1 MQAARL
7 SNMLLRARKLIAVV
21 LVITLSGS
29 IAWNTW
35 GPAMYVTEAEV
46 LIAPRIP
53 MGAQSGQY
61 DVEFSRASTSDFIVD
76 DLSRVVEGNAF
87 ASLVAQEYLEQF
99 GSPIN
104 ATRLDQS
111 ISSDRSHRGLKLLL
125 RWSDESEAV
134 QLIGVAATTLTTDAK
149 LFYPTIHEVA
159 DLAIIDLASTAKR
172 PGVLADTFDIILK
185 LCVAAIVLL
194 ALIVWSDL
202 VQDRLYREDAEQLLG
217 IKILGR
223 LD

>member
-1 MQAARL
+1 
-7 SNMLLRARKLIAVV
+7 MLLRARKLIAVV
-21 LVITLSGS
+21 LVITLAGS

-35 GPAMYVTEAEV
+35 GPAMYVAEAEV
-46 LIAPRIP
+46 LIAPKIP

-87 ASLVAQEYLEQF
+87 TSLVAQEHLEQF

-104 ATRLDQS
+104 AARLDQS

-125 RWSDESEAV
+125 RWSDKSEAI
-134 QLIGVAATTLTTDAK
+134 QLINVAATTLTTNAK

-159 DLAIIDLASTAKR
+159 DLAIIDLSSTAKR
-172 PGVLADTFDIILK
+172 PGLLADTFDIILK

-194 ALIVWSDL
+194 ALIVWSDFA
-202 VQDRLYREDAEQLLG
+202 QDRLYREDAEQLLG